1 MSKFY
6 PDVRDEDGV
15 EAGANWGA
23 MAAIILGFL
32 ALLGAVPSFYTVI
45 RLAGIEEAGPLVILS
60 AAALGVMVL
69 EAIVCFLA
77 AWRFMQRKGLV
88 IGVLLA
94 VLTLLDLLAKLVPA
108 AFGAMPVWQL
118 AIMILYLPI
127 LYGLF
132 VPGYPCRAGR
142 QKTWFARPD
151 RSWQRVRMK
160 PDPGE
165 E

>member
-23 MAAIILGFL
+23 TAAIILGFL
-32 ALLGAVPSFYTVI
+32 ALLGAVPNFYTVI
-45 RLAGIEEAGPLVILS
+45 RLAGVEGAETWVIVN
-60 AAALGVMVL
+60 AVVLGARVV
-69 EAIVCFLA
+69 EAIVCFFA

-94 VLTLLDLLAKLVPA
+94 VLTLLDLPARLAQA

-132 VPGYPCRAGR
+132 QGIRA
-142 QKTWFARPD
+142 ARGAKRLGSLAQTD
-151 RSWQRVRMK
+151 LGSVF
-160 PDPGE
+160 G
-165 E
+165 

>member
-32 ALLGAVPSFYTVI
+32 ALLSAVPSFYMVI

-60 AAALGVMVL
+60 AVALGVMVL
-69 EAIVCFLA
+69 EAIVCFVA

-94 VLTLLDLLAKLVPA
+94 VLTLLDLLARLVQA

-118 AIMILYLPI
+118 AMMILYLPI

-132 VPGYPCRAGR
+132 QGVRA
-142 QKTWFARPD
+142 ARGAKRLGTLARTD
-151 RSWQRVRMK
+151 LGSVFR
-160 PDPGE
+160 
-165 E
+165 